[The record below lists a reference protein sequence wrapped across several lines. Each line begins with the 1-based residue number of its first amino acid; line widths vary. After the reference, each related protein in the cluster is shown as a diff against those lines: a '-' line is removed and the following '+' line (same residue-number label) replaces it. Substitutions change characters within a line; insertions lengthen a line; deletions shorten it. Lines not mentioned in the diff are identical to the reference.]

1 MEWEVGWRFK
11 REGTYVYLW
20 LIHVVW
26 QKKYNIV
33 SNYLPIKN
41 KFKTK
46 QTKNVTTGSDSWS
59 FAQ

>member
-1 MEWEVGWRFK
+1 MGGGLEVQ
-11 REGTYVYLW
+11 EGGDVC
-20 LIHVVW
+20 IFMVDSCFMAE
-26 QKKYNIV
+26 KKYNIV

-41 KFKTK
+41 EFKTK